1 MPVERTIPFV
11 REVSIYDSLKAAVVY
26 EMHSETIDETSW
38 GADPF
43 DILAEKEEEAGMPL
57 IDMPDNDD

>member
-1 MPVERTIPFV
+1 MATRFLPP
-11 REVSIYDSLKAAVVY
+11 REVSIYDSLKASIVY
-26 EMHSETIDETSW
+26 EMYAERPDETSW

-43 DILAEKEEEAGMPL
+43 DILAEREEEAGMPL